1 MPVGCLQI
9 YQIENDIDIDI
20 NVYLPITWERNQ
32 TYQLSGSTKKPKQR
46 YQSHGMFVNCI
57 NIAVN
62 ELNRC
67 NATQYNNYDIVNIA
81 RRFATIWMINMY
93 CWNKYY

>member
-32 TYQLSGSTKKPKQR
+32 TYQLSGSTKKAKTEIPITWYVCKL
-46 YQSHGMFVNCI
+46 H
-57 NIAVN
+57 
-62 ELNRC
+62 
-67 NATQYNNYDIVNIA
+67 
-81 RRFATIWMINMY
+81 
-93 CWNKYY
+93 